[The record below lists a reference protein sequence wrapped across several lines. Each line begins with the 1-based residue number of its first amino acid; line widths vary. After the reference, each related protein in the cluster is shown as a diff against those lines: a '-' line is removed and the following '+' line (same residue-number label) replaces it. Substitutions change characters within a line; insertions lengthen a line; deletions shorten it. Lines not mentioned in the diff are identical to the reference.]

1 MNKLSVILATYN
13 EEENIGRCLDSVVD
27 IASEIVVVDGSSKDK
42 TVQIAKRFKAKVLV
56 TDNPPIFH
64 INKQKALDLARYSWI
79 LQLDADEVVSK
90 DLALEIKK
98 IINMN
103 EEEIDLYQKS
113 LKERDLF
120 LRHQALLE
128 ERDGKIGGN
137 GEYAGFFIPRR
148 NYFLGK
154 FLKYGGTY
162 PDGVIRLV
170 KKGKA
175 YFPCKDVHEQIVV
188 QGKVGWLS
196 KPLFHYD
203 SPNFKRYLERNSRY
217 MDLIAKDLKKNKVDR
232 NLFQFLN
239 FFVFKPLH
247 WFFLTQ
253 IRHKGILDG
262 WQGVVFSFFS
272 ALRFPRAYF
281 RYLLLK

>member
-1 MNKLSVILATYN
+1 MNKLSVVLATYN
-13 EEENIGRCLDSVVD
+13 EEENIGRCLDSVID

-90 DLALEIKK
+90 DLAFEIRK
-98 IINMN
+98 IINMS

-113 LKERDLF
+113 LKERGLF

-128 ERDGKIGGN
+128 ERDGKIGVN

-170 KKGKA
+170 K
-175 YFPCKDVHEQIVV
+175 
-188 QGKVGWLS
+188 S
-196 KPLFHYD
+196 K
-203 SPNFKRYLERNSRY
+203 
-217 MDLIAKDLKKNKVDR
+217 
-232 NLFQFLN
+232 
-239 FFVFKPLH
+239 
-247 WFFLTQ
+247 
-253 IRHKGILDG
+253 
-262 WQGVVFSFFS
+262 
-272 ALRFPRAYF
+272 
-281 RYLLLK
+281 